1 MCRKIAFFGLRAEI
15 ILSSDKVSLDSR
27 AGPFLG
33 VWRNIGFSEKY
44 SPLDLRPQCT
54 LKIWIVVLKKYQ
66 MDQKWKI
73 LCAWWKEIQFNQK
86 KQQSWTAGVGWML
99 CINSAILLP
108 WVQQKYDLP
117 KNEKY
122 CVLGGKKSDATRKSW
137 KLFSTPPT
145 LGGGRGGEGCSL
157 PVAHQSGRSTIL
169 NISDLFVNVLRV
181 FLILTEHWGRRS
193 APHLWEGLDRP
204 LITMGVWEFRHF
216 ALFLTLSAKGSWI

>member
-1 MCRKIAFFGLRAEI
+1 
-15 ILSSDKVSLDSR
+15 
-27 AGPFLG
+27 
-33 VWRNIGFSEKY
+33 
-44 SPLDLRPQCT
+44 
-54 LKIWIVVLKKYQ
+54 

-169 NISDLFVNVLRV
+169 NISGNSLDLFVNVLRF
-181 FLILTEHWGRRS
+181 FLILTVHWGRRS

-204 LITMGVWEFRHF
+204 HCNKLRKEW
-216 ALFLTLSAKGSWI
+216 